1 MLEIGTGSTVSK
13 AAVVWSWLCG
23 CVVMGMAYAIHKV
36 ERMTVKVESIACGN
50 LILLPMARWA

>member
-1 MLEIGTGSTVSK
+1 MSK